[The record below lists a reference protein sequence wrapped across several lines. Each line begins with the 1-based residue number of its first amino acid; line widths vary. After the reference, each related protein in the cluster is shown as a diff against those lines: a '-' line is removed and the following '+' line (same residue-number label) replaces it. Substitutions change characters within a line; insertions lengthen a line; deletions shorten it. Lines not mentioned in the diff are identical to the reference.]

1 MLDINMF
8 FKTKKIEAN
17 KEDSASNQDLAII
30 TKMNQDFATSLDLN
44 ETLQKSLEVIINIA
58 SQFKI

>member
-1 MLDINMF
+1 MNEKARSINYDFHNYLNYQKRSRMLDINMF

-30 TKMNQDFATSLDLN
+30 T
-44 ETLQKSLEVIINIA
+44 
-58 SQFKI
+58 